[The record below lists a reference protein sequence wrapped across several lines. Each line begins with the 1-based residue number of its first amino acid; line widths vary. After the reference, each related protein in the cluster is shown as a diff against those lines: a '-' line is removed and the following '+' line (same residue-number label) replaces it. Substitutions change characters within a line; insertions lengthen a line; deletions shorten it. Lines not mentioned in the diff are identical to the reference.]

1 MKNVTE
7 ELLRT
12 YFDGNMQVFRHHMY
26 EYQKGLR
33 DLILH
38 TTTSDFQDEMVRIL
52 EKNNIAYLIH
62 SPADTKVNVFFGDE
76 RCINVLKSI
85 GKKNRSECTDEED
98 FILGIMLGYD
108 RLKQCERFL
117 ERNDK
122 NGMVEVLIG

>member
-52 EKNNIAYLIH
+52 EKNNVAYLIH
-62 SPADTKVNVFFGDE
+62 SPADTKVNVFFGDS
-76 RCINVLKSI
+76 RCIKVLKSI
-85 GKKNRSECTDEED
+85 GKKNLSEYTDEED

-122 NGMVEVLIG
+122 NGMVEVLVG